1 MKPVSSVA
9 TPQVDRRLAPVIG
22 LSMSMGREAPY
33 QS

>member
-9 TPQVDRRLAPVIG
+9 TPPVDRRLVPLIG
-22 LSMSMGREAPY
+22 LSMSVGRAAPY